1 MITDAQQTK
10 MLREA
15 RLQEK
20 RSIKELNNIGKRLM
34 WVREKLELTQR
45 EVCESTGLPASSYC
59 GRECGIRPELAEE
72 FVVLAMFFNKLWKA
86 KFKGPDYPQFNGQE
100 IKKIGTEWLMFGHSD
115 LEANA
120 EAIIEEYQ
128 IKIRELEEEYF
139 MKEAMLLK
147 QLDMFKLEDV

>member
-20 RSIKELNNIGKRLM
+20 RSVKELNNIGRRLE
-34 WVREKLELTQR
+34 WVRAKLEINQR
-45 EVCESTGLPASSYC
+45 QVCEGTGIPASSYC
-59 GRECGIRPELAEE
+59 GREAGIRPELAEE
-72 FVVLAMFFNKLWKA
+72 FVVLAMFFNKLWRM
-86 KFKGPDYPQFNGQE
+86 KFTGPDYPFYNGQE

-120 EAIIEEYQ
+120 EAIIEEYRLELRQ
-128 IKIRELEEEYF
+128 LEEAYF
-139 MKEAMLLK
+139 LKEAELLR
-147 QLDMFKLEDV
+147 QLDMFKLEEK